1 MTMRKYKS
9 EDLKKKK
16 GIFWKNEFS
25 IDQNEEETNKTLF
38 WSKKLRI
45 TSDKAFKNIE
55 TNEVVNVFNMNIKSI
70 LSTYFNFYPHK
81 SVSCNDK

>member
-1 MTMRKYKS
+1 M
-9 EDLKKKK
+9 
-16 GIFWKNEFS
+16 NNFS
-25 IDQNEEETNKTLF
+25 
-38 WSKKLRI
+38 
-45 TSDKAFKNIE
+45 SDKAFKNIE